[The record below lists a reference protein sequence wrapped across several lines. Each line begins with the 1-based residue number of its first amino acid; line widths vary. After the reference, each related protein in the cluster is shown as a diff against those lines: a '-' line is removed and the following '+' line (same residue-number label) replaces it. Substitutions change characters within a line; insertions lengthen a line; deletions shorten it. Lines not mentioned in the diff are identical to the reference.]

1 MTIQKNR
8 LPVFTW
14 SGYISVAP
22 HKTGAGILNP
32 LTMHA
37 HNRASGF
44 FVRTVSPHLFLARI
58 MVGRVGP
65 TLVGPESCVAGVEN
79 PIRPATPRFST
90 RGCGLSQLTT
100 YEATPWQTV
109 NSTAL
114 SRSVVTSRPKST
126 ADCTGLSP
134 SPELCTSIC
143 FVIRDAGLHL
153 ITLLPRSV
161 TWRTI
166 CGICSAW
173 LTNRGITRKALFPE
187 ILKRHSAI
195 WRGVW
200 LPVMREDI

>member
-8 LPVFTW
+8 LPVFSW

-32 LTMHA
+32 LTNTA

-44 FVRTVSPHLFLARI
+44 FMRTVSPRLFHIRI
-58 MVGRVGP
+58 MVGRTGPASVGP
-65 TLVGPESCVAGVEN
+65 GSVLAGVEN
-79 PIRPATPRFST
+79 PVRLATLRFST
-90 RGCGLSQLTT
+90 LDGELSQLTNA
-100 YEATPWQTV
+100 EATPWQTV

-153 ITLLPRSV
+153 ITLPPRSV

-173 LTNRGITRKALFPE
+173 LTNRGITCKALFPE